1 MLMSDSPIDIIKRS
15 VLDARSH
22 PSYAQDSF
30 RDSVMESVLKAVP
43 ETSSRWE
50 RASAAER
57 KSLDAVKDG
66 IRGACEV
73 SVALS
78 SSKDEAERHISEAG
92 AHLRASDHEAM
103 GRYLESRIG
112 EIDAE
117 VARRERDGWAST
129 SPEVKEF
136 VSDKFSAMCR
146 RLDAASRD
154 GDLRSHC
161 PELRK
166 ALFPKVCASEYR
178 RDSARGQL
186 RHCGDKGLSDTL
198 ASLVGKSAAGAAT
211 GDSKQGFSLQA
222 GTPVHGLRREDS
234 PNVCMR

>member
-1 MLMSDSPIDIIKRS
+1 MSDSPIDIIKRR
-15 VLDARSH
+15 VQDARSH
-22 PSYAQDSF
+22 PSHPYDSF

-50 RASAAER
+50 RAVAAGR

-66 IRGACEV
+66 IRVACEV
-73 SVALS
+73 SVALA

-92 AHLRASDHEAM
+92 SHLRTSDNEAM
-103 GRYLESRIG
+103 GRHLESRIG

-117 VARRERDGWAST
+117 VSRRERDGWSAT

-136 VSDKFSAMCR
+136 VSDKFAAMCR

-154 GDLRSHC
+154 EDLRNHC

-198 ASLVGKSAAGAAT
+198 ASSVGKSAAAAAA
-211 GDSKQGFSLQA
+211 GEHKQGGSLRA
-222 GTPVHGLRREDS
+222 GSSTHGLRREDS